1 MTKTGKKKKLCV
13 HYPFF
18 EGEEKYDL
26 SSAMAF
32 SQPLLSKNVADLKK
46 KKKMNTG
53 RREIGAKAKTKK
65 KTNKQGEAERTGSFS
80 FLLSFLFR
88 SWESQRFEAAILQRY
103 KDMPF
108 LLLSFGSISKK
119 KNMFIFEGKK

>member
-1 MTKTGKKKKLCV
+1 
-13 HYPFF
+13 
-18 EGEEKYDL
+18 
-26 SSAMAF
+26 
-32 SQPLLSKNVADLKK
+32 
-46 KKKMNTG
+46 MNTG
-53 RREIGAKAKTKK
+53 RREIGAKTKKK

-103 KDMPF
+103 KDIPF

-119 KNMFIFEGKK
+119 KKSMFILEGKKKKRR